1 MLYDLGM
8 IAVEV
13 RVEQIQVCTPMTQ
26 DELVH
31 HLGVEVVLR
40 ISFVQIRCQAS
51 VPDRWS

>member
-1 MLYDLGM
+1 MLNDLGM

-13 RVEQIQVCTPMTQ
+13 RIEQIQVCTPMTQ

-40 ISFVQIRCQAS
+40 ISYFEDQRQGS
-51 VPDRWS
+51 VPGR

>member
-13 RVEQIQVCTPMTQ
+13 RVKQIQVCTPMTQ
-26 DELVH
+26 YKLVY

-40 ISFVQIRCQAS
+40 ISILQEQYQAS
-51 VPDRWS
+51 VPGR

>member
-13 RVEQIQVCTPMTQ
+13 RVKQVEVRTPMTQ
-26 DELVH
+26 DKLVH

-40 ISFVQIRCQAS
+40 ISFLQDQYQAS
-51 VPDRWS
+51 VPGR